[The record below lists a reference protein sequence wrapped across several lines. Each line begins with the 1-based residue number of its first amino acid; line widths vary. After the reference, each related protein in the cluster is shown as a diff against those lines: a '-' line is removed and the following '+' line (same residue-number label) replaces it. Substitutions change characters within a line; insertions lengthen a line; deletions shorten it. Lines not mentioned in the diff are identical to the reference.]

1 MNSNP
6 IGITFA
12 EMMSG
17 GFALG
22 ETDTATGAAKG
33 ANDILVMHGVITID
47 DIDRFIADPQHLGRL
62 DVVMDWPT
70 FGTGLPAPGG
80 VFNLFSPTNDPAL
93 KLMVYEWGLQHQ
105 GKDYYFAGQKNV
117 QVHPVLEIW
126 NDTTTLHTQL
136 HQGKDKT
143 GPIVGAGII
152 SSKLSRT
159 PQDGYSIQAT
169 QCAIARSWPR
179 RCDQVRKI
187 LHGRTLGH
195 LHQES
200 GSLTCPT
207 TSSSSEAAS
216 AEPSPAVVS
225 PKPATK
231 SSSSSAAAAGTRPT
245 ILVALKTNGSGTATI
260 PRRKTAGWSS
270 TPFATWPSRK
280 AQPSVEARSSTP
292 TSPAKL
298 PPPHSLRAGPQ
309 RSPTPKSSP
318 STIR

>member
-152 SSKLSRT
+152 SLSF
-159 PQDGYSIQAT
+159 PELLKMGT
-169 QCAIARSWPR
+169 QFKPLNA
-179 RCDQVRKI
+179 
-187 LHGRTLGH
+187 
-195 LHQES
+195 
-200 GSLTCPT
+200 
-207 TSSSSEAAS
+207 
-216 AEPSPAVVS
+216 PSPEAGLAAV
-225 PKPATK
+225 TK
-231 SSSSSAAAAGTRPT
+231 FGKFFMGELWDTYIKRVGA
-245 ILVALKTNGSGTATI
+245 
-260 PRRKTAGWSS
+260 
-270 TPFATWPSRK
+270 
-280 AQPSVEARSSTP
+280 
-292 TSPAKL
+292 
-298 PPPHSLRAGPQ
+298 
-309 RSPTPKSSP
+309 
-318 STIR
+318 